1 MVTLNNLNNQ
11 LYKIVSKCQQSEIG
25 KLLPS
30 AFYVHHSALNFLDEE
45 LQSYEEKARQ
55 KTTEAQHATLVKFS
69 LDQPT
74 ISYLFYPDFD
84 SNPHPVLEASIQ
96 VNLVNQD
103 VNRRDYREYKNPPIL
118 HRKETFVTPEY
129 PLYEKFAQLTFQ
141 EETLGL
147 LGNSRYIGTRDG
159 WQRRLKH
166 HRVKIIEHRL
176 VCSLEGQATE
186 KLAIARHRAAI
197 VRGQISRPV
206 KLAME
211 SGVLTSQTSFFDYG
225 CGHGGDV
232 ERLTKQGYTCG
243 GWDPHYF
250 PDTKIQ
256 PADVVNL
263 GYIINVIEDTKER
276 REALINAWGLT
287 KQVLIVSAQV
297 FLDDGNRG
305 AVIYGDGVV
314 TKRSTF
320 QKYYEQEELKLYVD
334 QVLGVD
340 SIPAALGV
348 YFVFRDETQAQ
359 NFRASQFYSSTRT
372 PIIRRKQKNF
382 EDYEELLTPLMN
394 FVTKRGR
401 LPVKGELATE
411 AEIKEEFRSF
421 RSAFKVILQVTEKE
435 EWEAITEKRRQDF
448 LVYLALSNFGHRPKM
463 RKLAKEVRE
472 DIKAL
477 FGTYKQ
483 ACLIADM
490 MLLSL
495 RDRKN
500 IADLCHSSSVGK
512 KRKDAFLFHISIL
525 DSLDPLLR
533 LYEGCASRNFGRL
546 ESANVIK
553 FHLGYPKISYLFFPD
568 FETETKPV
576 LHSRMRVDLRD
587 LSTTYRKFERS
598 NAPVLEG
605 KEALFIRSQNKS
617 ITEQRYDSEN

>member
-1 MVTLNNLNNQ
+1 MVITNNNNQ
-11 LYKIVSKCQQSEIG
+11 LQKIVTKCQQSEIG
-25 KLLPS
+25 KLLPT
-30 AFYVHHSALNFLDEE
+30 AFYVHHSALEALDEE
-45 LQSYEEKARQ
+45 LQSYEEKAR
-55 KTTEAQHATLVKFS
+55 KATTDVEKATLVKFC
-69 LDQPT
+69 LDKPT

-84 SNPHPVLEASIQ
+84 SNPHPILEASIQ
-96 VNLVNQD
+96 VNLANQEVNLW
-103 VNRRDYREYKNPPIL
+103 DYREYKNPPIL

-129 PLYEKFAQLTFQ
+129 PLYEKFAELTLQ
-141 EETLGL
+141 EEKLGL
-147 LGNSRYIGTRDG
+147 LSNSRYIGTRDG
-159 WQRRLKH
+159 WQRRLQH
-166 HRVKIIEHRL
+166 HRVEIIEHRL
-176 VCSLEGQATE
+176 ACSLEGQATE

-206 KLAME
+206 KLAVE

-276 REALINAWGLT
+276 REALINAWGLAR
-287 KQVLIVSAQV
+287 QVLIVSAQV
-297 FLDDGNRG
+297 LLDDGNRG
-305 AVIYGDGVV
+305 AVIYGDGIV

-320 QKYYEQEELKLYVD
+320 QKYYEQEELKLYID

-348 YFVFRDETQAQ
+348 YFVFRNETQAQ

-372 PIIRRKQKNF
+372 PLIRRKQKNF
-382 EDYEELLTPLMN
+382 EDYEELLTPLMD

-435 EWEAITEKRRQDF
+435 EWEAIAEKRRQDF
-448 LVYLALSNFGHRPKM
+448 LVYLALSNFGQRPKI

-477 FGTYKQ
+477 FGTYTQ

-495 RDRKN
+495 RDREN
-500 IADLCHSSSVGK
+500 IADLCHSSPVGK
-512 KRKDAFLFHISIL
+512 KRKDAFLFHISVL
-525 DSLDPLLR
+525 DTLDPLLR

-553 FHLGYPKISYLFFPD
+553 FHLGYPKISYLFFPN
-568 FETETKPV
+568 FETEAKPV

-587 LSTTYRKFERS
+587 LSTTYRKFDRHK
-598 NAPVLEG
+598 APVLEG
-605 KEALFIRSQNKS
+605 KDALVNCHN
-617 ITEQRYDSEN
+617 SEVIIQESE